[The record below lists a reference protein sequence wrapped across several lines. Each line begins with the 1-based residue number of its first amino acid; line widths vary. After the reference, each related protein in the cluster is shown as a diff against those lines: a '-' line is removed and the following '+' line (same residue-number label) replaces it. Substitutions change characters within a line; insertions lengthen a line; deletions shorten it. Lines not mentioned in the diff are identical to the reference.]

1 MVIAL
6 GLKEHNWSRALTPNQ
21 LAAVLL
27 ALWWA
32 LNVIAGALLELANDE
47 AYYWFYS
54 WHLDWG
60 YYDHPPMV
68 ALLVKLGTWICGGE
82 LGVRLFST
90 LLQPLYLYLFWTL
103 IRPQDATRRDA
114 MLYCLVCFAMPRL
127 QLYGLLALPDAPL
140 LFFTVVFLWAYKR
153 FAERD
158 SWLNAALMGASMA
171 LLMYSKYHGLLVIIF
186 VLCSRWRNFR
196 SPRLY
201 AAVLMGVLLY
211 LPHLWWQYSHDFPS
225 VRYHLSGRVTSGLTL
240 KYLGPT
246 ILNLLV
252 VFNPLFLFHYGRG
265 LASQIRERRN
275 VAYSWLLL
283 GFVVFFTLSAFRYST
298 QPQWML
304 PAVFAFIVLLM
315 AESRRSEKSYRYIRV
330 VALITG
336 ALFLV
341 ARLAM
346 LVLPLPGQLWNN
358 KSSNEEIARL
368 ADGRPVVFMNN
379 YTASAKYT
387 FYTGQPAYTLPIY
400 FMRQSQWQ
408 YSDLDDSF
416 AGQEVLV
423 AQTEDGRPD
432 NGIWINGKLFWYS
445 VVHDFHSLRKVQI
458 TPLTPL
464 QRMGGDTV
472 AVDLLLYNPYPY
484 PLFPTEDTPLSLAIT
499 FRIEQRVQPC
509 IYVPFTDTLAPGDS
523 LILHPRFTLPKQLE
537 KGKEYSY
544 AFLLRNPH
552 YLPGDNSPRYRFKVE

>member
-1 MVIAL
+1 M

-21 LAAVLL
+21 LVAVLL
-27 ALWWA
+27 AFWWA

-114 MLYCLVCFAMPRL
+114 MLYCLVCFAMPML

-171 LLMYSKYHGLLVIIF
+171 LLMYSKYHGLLVIVF

-283 GFVVFFTLSAFRYST
+283 GFVVFFTLSAFRYAT

-315 AESRRSEKSYRYIRV
+315 AESRRSERSYRYIRT
-330 VALITG
+330 VAIVTG
-336 ALFLV
+336 ALFLL

-445 VVHDFHSLRKVQI
+445 EVHDFHSLRKVQI

-484 PLFPTEDTPLSLAIT
+484 PLCPTEDTPLSLALT

>member
-21 LAAVLL
+21 LVAVLL

-114 MLYCLVCFAMPRL
+114 MLYCLVCFAMPML

-153 FAERD
+153 FAERE

-171 LLMYSKYHGLLVIIF
+171 LLMYSKYHGLLVIVF

-283 GFVVFFTLSAFRYST
+283 GFVVFFTLSAFRYAT

-304 PAVFAFIVLLM
+304 PTVFAFIVLLM
-315 AESRRSEKSYRYIRV
+315 AESRRSDRSYRYIRV

-368 ADGRPVVFMNN
+368 AEGRPVVFMNN

-432 NGIWINGKLFWYS
+432 NGIWINGKPFWYS

-484 PLFPTEDTPLSLAIT
+484 PLFPTEDTPLSLALT

-552 YLPGDNSPRYRFKVE
+552 YLPGDNSPRYKYKVE

>member
-1 MVIAL
+1 M

-21 LAAVLL
+21 LVAVLL

-114 MLYCLVCFAMPRL
+114 MLYCLVCFAMPML

-171 LLMYSKYHGLLVIIF
+171 LLMYSKYHGLLVIVF

-265 LASQIRERRN
+265 LASQIR
-275 VAYSWLLL
+275 
-283 GFVVFFTLSAFRYST
+283 
-298 QPQWML
+298 
-304 PAVFAFIVLLM
+304 
-315 AESRRSEKSYRYIRV
+315 
-330 VALITG
+330 
-336 ALFLV
+336 
-341 ARLAM
+341 
-346 LVLPLPGQLWNN
+346 
-358 KSSNEEIARL
+358 
-368 ADGRPVVFMNN
+368 
-379 YTASAKYT
+379 
-387 FYTGQPAYTLPIY
+387 
-400 FMRQSQWQ
+400 
-408 YSDLDDSF
+408 
-416 AGQEVLV
+416 
-423 AQTEDGRPD
+423 
-432 NGIWINGKLFWYS
+432 
-445 VVHDFHSLRKVQI
+445 
-458 TPLTPL
+458 
-464 QRMGGDTV
+464 
-472 AVDLLLYNPYPY
+472 
-484 PLFPTEDTPLSLAIT
+484 
-499 FRIEQRVQPC
+499 
-509 IYVPFTDTLAPGDS
+509 
-523 LILHPRFTLPKQLE
+523 
-537 KGKEYSY
+537 
-544 AFLLRNPH
+544 
-552 YLPGDNSPRYRFKVE
+552 

>member
-1 MVIAL
+1 M

-21 LAAVLL
+21 LVAVLL

-114 MLYCLVCFAMPRL
+114 MLYCLVCFAMPML

-171 LLMYSKYHGLLVIIF
+171 LLMYSKYHGLLVIVF

-275 VAYSWLLL
+275 AAYSWLLL

-315 AESRRSEKSYRYIRV
+315 AESRRSDRAYRYIRT
-330 VALITG
+330 VAIVTG
-336 ALFLV
+336 ALFLL

-358 KSSNEEIARL
+358 KSSNEDIARL

-509 IYVPFTDTLAPGDS
+509 VYVPFTDTLAPGDS

>member
-1 MVIAL
+1 M

-21 LAAVLL
+21 LVAVLL

-114 MLYCLVCFAMPRL
+114 MLYCLVCFAMPML

-153 FAERD
+153 FAERE

-171 LLMYSKYHGLLVIIF
+171 LLMYSKYHGLLVIVF

-275 VAYSWLLL
+275 AAYSWLLL

-315 AESRRSEKSYRYIRV
+315 AESRRSERSYRYIRT
-330 VALITG
+330 VAIVTG
-336 ALFLV
+336 ALFLL

-368 ADGRPVVFMNN
+368 AEGRPVVFMNN

-509 IYVPFTDTLAPGDS
+509 VYVPFTDTLAPGDS

-552 YLPGDNSPRYRFKVE
+552 YLPGDNSPRYKYKVE